1 MRRMLIW
8 LIIIFAMLV
17 IMEKITGMNNL
28 ISDLSSLIGIVIS
41 MLAPYIIIIIG
52 IYILIKCMF

>member
-1 MRRMLIW
+1 MRRMLIG

-41 MLAPYIIIIIG
+41 MLAPYIITIIG

>member
-28 ISDLSSLIGIVIS
+28 ISDLSLLIGIVIA

>member
-8 LIIIFAMLV
+8 LIIIFAMIV

-28 ISDLSSLIGIVIS
+28 ISDLSLLIGIVIA